1 MKCSRMAYD
10 QSLHSP
16 NNPHFFQPLLPGF
29 HTYLNIPVAFFL
41 KHVQGSNDHIK
52 TAKLTTDASA
62 KTWLVKVDG
71 VRLTDGWED
80 FAVGHDLR
88 IGDITIFRHEG
99 EMVFHVTAF
108 GPSCC
113 DIQYTSE
120 SSHNIN
126 DDSQDQTNNAGT
138 LLFFCNCFQVTGNS
152 SGEKR
157 KRVKKNPRT
166 KEDSSSDHSQFV
178 AHVSPS
184 SLSSDRLYIP
194 TGFARSNGLD
204 NMSGKEIIVLLNEEG
219 RSWSLDM
226 TCNKVGMQTFVRP
239 GWRRFC
245 AENGM
250 KKGHHYTFKLVR
262 RSAPLIIRLSH
273 AEHEPEPATE
283 SSLNHSYYVGSVSP
297 NSLSTDKLRHFV
309 TANGLE
315 KGLSEITLKNEWGGS
330 WILGFRHYE
339 PQNHTYLGP
348 GWKTFCQVNGIK
360 AEDSFMFKLVETGDK
375 PVLLLCT
382 SNRGKTPLE
391 CSEDRDD
398 VNSLSS
404 DTSSED
410 DSKEES
416 QESDKESIEDADR
429 SQQCIVME
437 KENNSLRCIC
447 SSPYSKH
454 RFVRLSFTQSALK
467 TSVLYLPLAF
477 TRMNCINKP
486 IKIMLLGKDGVKKQ
500 VVDLLKNKSTGAMRF
515 GKGWRE
521 FCDAHG
527 VKVGE
532 SFQLELFR
540 EDEEAIPIMFGTSFF
555 GISNASGSIEYPF
568 RFGLCEFQYTSAS
581 SHNIND
587 VITGNSSGEKRKRV
601 KKNPRTKEESSSDHS
616 HFVAH
621 VTPSSLSC
629 DRLYVPKGFAM
640 SNGLDNMSGKEI
652 VLLNEE
658 GKSWNLNIT
667 YNESGMHTFVRP
679 GWRRFCAE
687 NGISQGHHCTFELV
701 RKSAPPVL
709 RLSRAE
715 HDPKP
720 APESSLHHSYY
731 VGSASSNSLRID
743 KLYLQM
749 KFVTAN
755 GMKKGFSEIILKNEW
770 GGRWSVR
777 LRQYAS
783 SNRTYLGPGWKT
795 FCQVNGIKAGDPFM
809 FKLVETGDKP
819 VLLLCSS
826 NRGETPLEC
835 SDDVNSLSSDTSS
848 GEESQ
853 ESEEESLEDD
863 SRSKDCVEMEKRK
876 SSLRCKC
883 SSSYSKHRFV
893 RLTLTQNALKTSVQH
908 LPLGFTRV
916 NGINRSRKIMLLGK
930 DGVKKWVVDL
940 LKNKST
946 GAMRIRKGWRELCD
960 AHGVKVGESFLL
972 ELIRD
977 EEAIPVL
984 KLLCPEKKTP
994 VVQYFLILCQVS
1006 LSCSSLY
1013 EGEMVFHVTAFGPSC
1028 CDIQYTSA
1036 SSHNI
1041 NDDITGNSSGE
1052 KRKRVKKTPRTKEES
1067 SSDHS
1072 HFMAHV
1078 SPSSLRFD
1086 RLYVPISFARSN
1098 GLDNMSGKEIVLLN
1112 QEGRSW
1118 NLNITYT
1125 KASVQTLVGPGWRR
1139 FCAENGMNQGH
1150 HYTFKLVGK
1159 SAPPV
1164 IRLSLAEPAP
1174 ESSLHHSNYV
1184 GSVSSNS
1191 LRKDKL
1197 YIHRKFVNANG
1208 LKGLSE
1214 IVLKNEWGGSW
1225 NLGLRYYESL
1235 NHTYLGPGWKTFC
1248 QVNGIKTGD
1257 SFMFKVVETGDKPV
1271 LLLCTTNRGKTPLD
1285 CPEDSNDVNSLSSDT
1300 GSGESQESEEE
1311 SLEDDDSS
1319 SEESF
1324 EMVKRENSSRC
1335 RASSS
1340 YSQDRFV
1347 KLTLTPRA
1355 LKTYKL
1361 MLPLDFTRVNGIN
1374 KPGKITLLD
1383 KDGAIKKV
1391 VDLLDQNR
1399 NIGIMRLGKGWRE
1412 FCDAHGVKVGQS
1424 FLLELIW
1431 EDEEAIPVLKFCTKL

>member
-126 DDSQDQTNNAGT
+126 DDSQDQTNNA
-138 LLFFCNCFQVTGNS
+138 GNS

-297 NSLSTDKLRHFV
+297 NSLSTDKLYLQRHFV

-540 EDEEAIPIMFGTSFF
+540 EDEEAIP
-555 GISNASGSIEYPF
+555 
-568 RFGLCEFQYTSAS
+568 
-581 SHNIND
+581 
-587 VITGNSSGEKRKRV
+587 
-601 KKNPRTKEESSSDHS
+601 
-616 HFVAH
+616 
-621 VTPSSLSC
+621 
-629 DRLYVPKGFAM
+629 
-640 SNGLDNMSGKEI
+640 
-652 VLLNEE
+652 
-658 GKSWNLNIT
+658 
-667 YNESGMHTFVRP
+667 
-679 GWRRFCAE
+679 
-687 NGISQGHHCTFELV
+687 
-701 RKSAPPVL
+701 
-709 RLSRAE
+709 
-715 HDPKP
+715 
-720 APESSLHHSYY
+720 
-731 VGSASSNSLRID
+731 
-743 KLYLQM
+743 
-749 KFVTAN
+749 
-755 GMKKGFSEIILKNEW
+755 
-770 GGRWSVR
+770 
-777 LRQYAS
+777 
-783 SNRTYLGPGWKT
+783 
-795 FCQVNGIKAGDPFM
+795 
-809 FKLVETGDKP
+809 
-819 VLLLCSS
+819 
-826 NRGETPLEC
+826 
-835 SDDVNSLSSDTSS
+835 
-848 GEESQ
+848 
-853 ESEEESLEDD
+853 
-863 SRSKDCVEMEKRK
+863 
-876 SSLRCKC
+876 
-883 SSSYSKHRFV
+883 
-893 RLTLTQNALKTSVQH
+893 
-908 LPLGFTRV
+908 
-916 NGINRSRKIMLLGK
+916 
-930 DGVKKWVVDL
+930 
-940 LKNKST
+940 
-946 GAMRIRKGWRELCD
+946 
-960 AHGVKVGESFLL
+960 
-972 ELIRD
+972 
-977 EEAIPVL
+977 
-984 KLLCPEKKTP
+984 
-994 VVQYFLILCQVS
+994 
-1006 LSCSSLY
+1006 
-1013 EGEMVFHVTAFGPSC
+1013 
-1028 CDIQYTSA
+1028 
-1036 SSHNI
+1036 
-1041 NDDITGNSSGE
+1041 
-1052 KRKRVKKTPRTKEES
+1052 
-1067 SSDHS
+1067 
-1072 HFMAHV
+1072 
-1078 SPSSLRFD
+1078 
-1086 RLYVPISFARSN
+1086 
-1098 GLDNMSGKEIVLLN
+1098 
-1112 QEGRSW
+1112 
-1118 NLNITYT
+1118 
-1125 KASVQTLVGPGWRR
+1125 
-1139 FCAENGMNQGH
+1139 
-1150 HYTFKLVGK
+1150 
-1159 SAPPV
+1159 
-1164 IRLSLAEPAP
+1164 
-1174 ESSLHHSNYV
+1174 
-1184 GSVSSNS
+1184 
-1191 LRKDKL
+1191 
-1197 YIHRKFVNANG
+1197 
-1208 LKGLSE
+1208 
-1214 IVLKNEWGGSW
+1214 
-1225 NLGLRYYESL
+1225 
-1235 NHTYLGPGWKTFC
+1235 
-1248 QVNGIKTGD
+1248 
-1257 SFMFKVVETGDKPV
+1257 
-1271 LLLCTTNRGKTPLD
+1271 
-1285 CPEDSNDVNSLSSDT
+1285 
-1300 GSGESQESEEE
+1300 
-1311 SLEDDDSS
+1311 
-1319 SEESF
+1319 
-1324 EMVKRENSSRC
+1324 
-1335 RASSS
+1335 
-1340 YSQDRFV
+1340 
-1347 KLTLTPRA
+1347 
-1355 LKTYKL
+1355 
-1361 MLPLDFTRVNGIN
+1361 
-1374 KPGKITLLD
+1374 
-1383 KDGAIKKV
+1383 
-1391 VDLLDQNR
+1391 
-1399 NIGIMRLGKGWRE
+1399 
-1412 FCDAHGVKVGQS
+1412 
-1424 FLLELIW
+1424 
-1431 EDEEAIPVLKFCTKL
+1431 VLKFCTTT

>member
-29 HTYLNIPVAFFL
+29 HTHLNIPVAFFL
-41 KHVQGSNDHIK
+41 KHVQGLSNDHIK
-52 TAKLTTDASA
+52 TAKLTTDAST

-113 DIQYTSE
+113 DIQYTSA
-120 SSHNIN
+120 SSHNIS
-126 DDSQDQTNNAGT
+126 DDSQDQTNNT
-138 LLFFCNCFQVTGNS
+138 DFFFNCTGNS
-152 SGEKR
+152 SGERR

-194 TGFARSNGLD
+194 TGFARSNGLN
-204 NMSGKEIIVLLNEEG
+204 NMSGKQIIVLLNEEG
-219 RSWSLDM
+219 RSWNLNM
-226 TCNKVGMQTFVRP
+226 TYNKVGMQTFVRP

-250 KKGHHYTFKLVR
+250 KKGHQYTFKLVR
-262 RSAPLIIRLSH
+262 KSAPPVIRLSR
-273 AEHEPEPATE
+273 AEHESKLAPE
-283 SSLNHSYYVGSVSP
+283 SSLHHSYFMGSVSS
-297 NSLSTDKLRHFV
+297 NSLTTDKLYLQRQFV
-309 TANGLE
+309 TTNGLE

-330 WILGFRHYE
+330 WILGLRHCEPHNHTYLGPGWKTFCQANGIKAEDSFMLKLVGTGDTPVLLLCSSNRGKTPLECSEDRDDSIEDEDSSRQCIVMEKEKNSLRCIYDVESRRDDAEITGNSSGEKRKRVKKNPRTKEESSSDHSHFVAHVSPSSLSCDRLYLQMKFVAANGLKKGFSEIILKNEWGGRWSVGLRHYASS
-339 PQNHTYLGP
+339 NRTYLGP

-391 CSEDRDD
+391 CSED
-398 VNSLSS
+398 
-404 DTSSED
+404 
-410 DSKEES
+410 K
-416 QESDKESIEDADR
+416 
-429 SQQCIVME
+429 
-437 KENNSLRCIC
+437 
-447 SSPYSKH
+447 
-454 RFVRLSFTQSALK
+454 
-467 TSVLYLPLAF
+467 
-477 TRMNCINKP
+477 
-486 IKIMLLGKDGVKKQ
+486 
-500 VVDLLKNKSTGAMRF
+500 
-515 GKGWRE
+515 
-521 FCDAHG
+521 
-527 VKVGE
+527 
-532 SFQLELFR
+532 
-540 EDEEAIPIMFGTSFF
+540 
-555 GISNASGSIEYPF
+555 
-568 RFGLCEFQYTSAS
+568 
-581 SHNIND
+581 
-587 VITGNSSGEKRKRV
+587 
-601 KKNPRTKEESSSDHS
+601 
-616 HFVAH
+616 
-621 VTPSSLSC
+621 
-629 DRLYVPKGFAM
+629 
-640 SNGLDNMSGKEI
+640 
-652 VLLNEE
+652 
-658 GKSWNLNIT
+658 
-667 YNESGMHTFVRP
+667 
-679 GWRRFCAE
+679 
-687 NGISQGHHCTFELV
+687 
-701 RKSAPPVL
+701 
-709 RLSRAE
+709 
-715 HDPKP
+715 
-720 APESSLHHSYY
+720 
-731 VGSASSNSLRID
+731 
-743 KLYLQM
+743 
-749 KFVTAN
+749 
-755 GMKKGFSEIILKNEW
+755 
-770 GGRWSVR
+770 
-777 LRQYAS
+777 
-783 SNRTYLGPGWKT
+783 
-795 FCQVNGIKAGDPFM
+795 
-809 FKLVETGDKP
+809 
-819 VLLLCSS
+819 
-826 NRGETPLEC
+826 
-835 SDDVNSLSSDTSS
+835 
-848 GEESQ
+848 ESQ

-863 SRSKDCVEMEKRK
+863 SSSKDCVEMEKRK
-876 SSLRCKC
+876 RSLRCKYP
-883 SSSYSKHRFV
+883 SSYSKH
-893 RLTLTQNALKTSVQH
+893 LT
-908 LPLGFTRV
+908 
-916 NGINRSRKIMLLGK
+916 
-930 DGVKKWVVDL
+930 
-940 LKNKST
+940 
-946 GAMRIRKGWRELCD
+946 E
-960 AHGVKVGESFLL
+960 
-972 ELIRD
+972 
-977 EEAIPVL
+977 
-984 KLLCPEKKTP
+984 
-994 VVQYFLILCQVS
+994 
-1006 LSCSSLY
+1006 
-1013 EGEMVFHVTAFGPSC
+1013 
-1028 CDIQYTSA
+1028 
-1036 SSHNI
+1036 
-1041 NDDITGNSSGE
+1041 NSSGE
-1052 KRKRVKKTPRTKEES
+1052 KRKRVKKKPRRKEES

-1086 RLYVPISFARSN
+1086 RLYVPISFSRSN

-1174 ESSLHHSNYV
+1174 EPSLHHSYYV

-1191 LRKDKL
+1191 LRTDKL
-1197 YIHRKFVNANG
+1197 YIQRKFVNENG

-1214 IVLKNEWGGSW
+1214 IILKSECGGRWS
-1225 NLGLRYYESL
+1225 LGLRYYKSL
-1235 NHTYLGPGWKTFC
+1235 DHTYLGPGWKTFC

-1271 LLLCTTNRGKTPLD
+1271 LLLCSYNHGKTPLECSEESD
-1285 CPEDSNDVNSLSSDT
+1285 DVNSLSSDT
-1300 GSGESQESEEE
+1300 SSGESQESEEE
-1311 SLEDDDSS
+1311 NFEDEGS

-1361 MLPLDFTRVNGIN
+1361 MLPLGFTRVNGIN

-1383 KDGAIKKV
+1383 KDGVKKQV

-1431 EDEEAIPVLKFCTKL
+1431 EDEEANPVLKFCTKL

>member
-1 MKCSRMAYD
+1 MKCSTMAYD

-29 HTYLNIPVAFFL
+29 HTHLNIPVAFFL
-41 KHVQGSNDHIK
+41 KHVQESNDHIK

-126 DDSQDQTNNAGT
+126 DDSQDQTNNAG
-138 LLFFCNCFQVTGNS
+138 NS

-219 RSWSLDM
+219 RSWNLNM
-226 TCNKVGMQTFVRP
+226 TYNKVGMQTFVRP

-262 RSAPLIIRLSH
+262 RSAPLVIRLSH
-273 AEHEPEPATE
+273 AEHEPELAPE
-283 SSLNHSYYVGSVSP
+283 SSLHHSYFVGSVSS
-297 NSLSTDKLRHFV
+297 NSLIMDKLYLQRHFV

-315 KGLSEITLKNEWGGS
+315 KGLIEITLKNEWGGS
-330 WILGFRHYE
+330 WILGLKHYE
-339 PQNHTYLGP
+339 SSNRTFLGP
-348 GWKTFCQVNGIK
+348 GWKTFCQLNGIK

-382 SNRGKTPLE
+382 SNRGKTPLD

-398 VNSLSS
+398 VDSLSS

-416 QESDKESIEDADR
+416 QESDKESIEDEDR

-454 RFVRLSFTQSALK
+454 RFVRLSLTQSALK

-486 IKIMLLGKDGVKKQ
+486 IKIMLLGKDGVKKH

-527 VKVGE
+527 VKNIPVAFFSKHVEGSNDHIKTAKLRTDASAKTWLVE
-532 SFQLELFR
+532 MDGLKLTDGWEDFAVAHDLRIGDIIIFR
-540 EDEEAIPIMFGTSFF
+540 HEGKMVFHVTAFGPS
-555 GISNASGSIEYPF
+555 
-568 RFGLCEFQYTSAS
+568 LCEFQYTSAS

-587 VITGNSSGEKRKRV
+587 VSDDDHTNKTGNSSGEKRKRV

-629 DRLYVPKGFAM
+629 DRLY
-640 SNGLDNMSGKEI
+640 
-652 VLLNEE
+652 
-658 GKSWNLNIT
+658 
-667 YNESGMHTFVRP
+667 
-679 GWRRFCAE
+679 
-687 NGISQGHHCTFELV
+687 
-701 RKSAPPVL
+701 
-709 RLSRAE
+709 
-715 HDPKP
+715 
-720 APESSLHHSYY
+720 
-731 VGSASSNSLRID
+731 
-743 KLYLQM
+743 
-749 KFVTAN
+749 
-755 GMKKGFSEIILKNEW
+755 
-770 GGRWSVR
+770 
-777 LRQYAS
+777 
-783 SNRTYLGPGWKT
+783 
-795 FCQVNGIKAGDPFM
+795 
-809 FKLVETGDKP
+809 
-819 VLLLCSS
+819 
-826 NRGETPLEC
+826 
-835 SDDVNSLSSDTSS
+835 
-848 GEESQ
+848 
-853 ESEEESLEDD
+853 
-863 SRSKDCVEMEKRK
+863 
-876 SSLRCKC
+876 
-883 SSSYSKHRFV
+883 
-893 RLTLTQNALKTSVQH
+893 
-908 LPLGFTRV
+908 
-916 NGINRSRKIMLLGK
+916 
-930 DGVKKWVVDL
+930 
-940 LKNKST
+940 
-946 GAMRIRKGWRELCD
+946 
-960 AHGVKVGESFLL
+960 
-972 ELIRD
+972 
-977 EEAIPVL
+977 
-984 KLLCPEKKTP
+984 
-994 VVQYFLILCQVS
+994 
-1006 LSCSSLY
+1006 
-1013 EGEMVFHVTAFGPSC
+1013 
-1028 CDIQYTSA
+1028 IQ
-1036 SSHNI
+1036 
-1041 NDDITGNSSGE
+1041 
-1052 KRKRVKKTPRTKEES
+1052 
-1067 SSDHS
+1067 
-1072 HFMAHV
+1072 
-1078 SPSSLRFD
+1078 
-1086 RLYVPISFARSN
+1086 
-1098 GLDNMSGKEIVLLN
+1098 
-1112 QEGRSW
+1112 
-1118 NLNITYT
+1118 
-1125 KASVQTLVGPGWRR
+1125 
-1139 FCAENGMNQGH
+1139 
-1150 HYTFKLVGK
+1150 
-1159 SAPPV
+1159 
-1164 IRLSLAEPAP
+1164 
-1174 ESSLHHSNYV
+1174 
-1184 GSVSSNS
+1184 
-1191 LRKDKL
+1191 
-1197 YIHRKFVNANG
+1197 RKFVNANG

-1214 IVLKNEWGGSW
+1214 IVLKNELGGSW

-1319 SEESF
+1319 SEEIF

-1383 KDGAIKKV
+1383 KDGVKKQV

>member
-1 MKCSRMAYD
+1 MKCSTMAYD

-29 HTYLNIPVAFFL
+29 HTHLNIPVAFFL
-41 KHVQGSNDHIK
+41 KHVQESNDHIK

-113 DIQYTSE
+113 DIQYTSA

-126 DDSQDQTNNAGT
+126 DDSQDQTNNA
-138 LLFFCNCFQVTGNS
+138 VTGNS

-219 RSWSLDM
+219 RSWNLNM
-226 TCNKVGMQTFVRP
+226 TYNKVGMQTFVRP

-262 RSAPLIIRLSH
+262 RSAPLVIRLSH
-273 AEHEPEPATE
+273 AEHEPELAPE
-283 SSLNHSYYVGSVSP
+283 SSLHHSYFVGSVSS
-297 NSLSTDKLRHFV
+297 NSLIMDKLYLQRHFV

-315 KGLSEITLKNEWGGS
+315 KGLIEITLKNEWGGS
-330 WILGFRHYE
+330 WILGLKHYE
-339 PQNHTYLGP
+339 SSNRTFLGP
-348 GWKTFCQVNGIK
+348 GWKTFCQLNGIK

-382 SNRGKTPLE
+382 SNRGKTPLD

-398 VNSLSS
+398 VDSLSS

-416 QESDKESIEDADR
+416 QESDKESIEDEDR

-454 RFVRLSFTQSALK
+454 RFVRLSLTQSALK

-486 IKIMLLGKDGVKKQ
+486 IKIMLLGKDGVKKH

-540 EDEEAIPIMFGTSFF
+540 EDEEAIPVLKHEGKMVFHVTAFGPS
-555 GISNASGSIEYPF
+555 
-568 RFGLCEFQYTSAS
+568 LCEFQYTSAS

-587 VITGNSSGEKRKRV
+587 VSDDDHTNKTGKLLFYEMYSNSAEKDAITGNSSGEKRKRV

-658 GKSWNLNIT
+658 GRSWNLNIT

-687 NGISQGHHCTFELV
+687 NGMNQGHHCTFELV
-701 RKSAPPVL
+701 RKSAPPIL

-715 HDPKP
+715 HDPK
-720 APESSLHHSYY
+720 
-731 VGSASSNSLRID
+731 
-743 KLYLQM
+743 
-749 KFVTAN
+749 
-755 GMKKGFSEIILKNEW
+755 
-770 GGRWSVR
+770 
-777 LRQYAS
+777 
-783 SNRTYLGPGWKT
+783 
-795 FCQVNGIKAGDPFM
+795 
-809 FKLVETGDKP
+809 
-819 VLLLCSS
+819 
-826 NRGETPLEC
+826 
-835 SDDVNSLSSDTSS
+835 
-848 GEESQ
+848 
-853 ESEEESLEDD
+853 
-863 SRSKDCVEMEKRK
+863 
-876 SSLRCKC
+876 
-883 SSSYSKHRFV
+883 
-893 RLTLTQNALKTSVQH
+893 
-908 LPLGFTRV
+908 
-916 NGINRSRKIMLLGK
+916 
-930 DGVKKWVVDL
+930 
-940 LKNKST
+940 
-946 GAMRIRKGWRELCD
+946 
-960 AHGVKVGESFLL
+960 
-972 ELIRD
+972 
-977 EEAIPVL
+977 
-984 KLLCPEKKTP
+984 
-994 VVQYFLILCQVS
+994 
-1006 LSCSSLY
+1006 
-1013 EGEMVFHVTAFGPSC
+1013 
-1028 CDIQYTSA
+1028 
-1036 SSHNI
+1036 
-1041 NDDITGNSSGE
+1041 
-1052 KRKRVKKTPRTKEES
+1052 
-1067 SSDHS
+1067 
-1072 HFMAHV
+1072 
-1078 SPSSLRFD
+1078 
-1086 RLYVPISFARSN
+1086 
-1098 GLDNMSGKEIVLLN
+1098 
-1112 QEGRSW
+1112 
-1118 NLNITYT
+1118 
-1125 KASVQTLVGPGWRR
+1125 
-1139 FCAENGMNQGH
+1139 
-1150 HYTFKLVGK
+1150 
-1159 SAPPV
+1159 
-1164 IRLSLAEPAP
+1164 PAP

-1197 YIHRKFVNANG
+1197 YIQRKFVNANG

-1214 IVLKNEWGGSW
+1214 IVLKNELGGSW

-1319 SEESF
+1319 SEEIF

-1383 KDGAIKKV
+1383 KDGVKKQV

>member
-1 MKCSRMAYD
+1 MAH

-16 NNPHFFQPLLPGF
+16 TNPHFFQPLLPGF
-29 HTYLNIPVAFFL
+29 HTYLNIPVAFFS
-41 KHVQGSNDHIK
+41 KHVEGSNDHIK
-52 TAKLTTDASA
+52 TAKLRTDASA
-62 KTWLVKVDG
+62 KTWLVEMDG
-71 VRLTDGWED
+71 LKLTDGWED
-80 FAVGHDLR
+80 FAVAHDLR
-88 IGDITIFRHEG
+88 IGDIIIFRHEG
-99 EMVFHVTAF
+99 KMVFHVTAF
-108 GPSCC
+108 GPS
-113 DIQYTSE
+113 
-120 SSHNIN
+120 
-126 DDSQDQTNNAGT
+126 
-138 LLFFCNCFQVTGNS
+138 
-152 SGEKR
+152 
-157 KRVKKNPRT
+157 
-166 KEDSSSDHSQFV
+166 
-178 AHVSPS
+178 
-184 SLSSDRLYIP
+184 
-194 TGFARSNGLD
+194 
-204 NMSGKEIIVLLNEEG
+204 
-219 RSWSLDM
+219 
-226 TCNKVGMQTFVRP
+226 
-239 GWRRFC
+239 
-245 AENGM
+245 
-250 KKGHHYTFKLVR
+250 
-262 RSAPLIIRLSH
+262 
-273 AEHEPEPATE
+273 
-283 SSLNHSYYVGSVSP
+283 
-297 NSLSTDKLRHFV
+297 
-309 TANGLE
+309 
-315 KGLSEITLKNEWGGS
+315 
-330 WILGFRHYE
+330 
-339 PQNHTYLGP
+339 
-348 GWKTFCQVNGIK
+348 
-360 AEDSFMFKLVETGDK
+360 
-375 PVLLLCT
+375 
-382 SNRGKTPLE
+382 
-391 CSEDRDD
+391 
-398 VNSLSS
+398 
-404 DTSSED
+404 
-410 DSKEES
+410 
-416 QESDKESIEDADR
+416 
-429 SQQCIVME
+429 
-437 KENNSLRCIC
+437 
-447 SSPYSKH
+447 
-454 RFVRLSFTQSALK
+454 
-467 TSVLYLPLAF
+467 
-477 TRMNCINKP
+477 
-486 IKIMLLGKDGVKKQ
+486 
-500 VVDLLKNKSTGAMRF
+500 
-515 GKGWRE
+515 
-521 FCDAHG
+521 
-527 VKVGE
+527 
-532 SFQLELFR
+532 
-540 EDEEAIPIMFGTSFF
+540 
-555 GISNASGSIEYPF
+555 
-568 RFGLCEFQYTSAS
+568 LCEFQYTSAS

-587 VITGNSSGEKRKRV
+587 VSDDDHTNKTVTGNSSGEKRKRV

-701 RKSAPPVL
+701 PKSAPPVL

-715 HDPKP
+715 HVPKP

-731 VGSASSNSLRID
+731 VGSVSSNSLRID

-777 LRQYAS
+777 LRHYAS
-783 SNRTYLGPGWKT
+783 SNHTYLGPGWKT

-835 SDDVNSLSSDTSS
+835 SEDSDDVNSLSSDTSS
-848 GEESQ
+848 GDDSREESQ

-863 SRSKDCVEMEKRK
+863 SSSKDCVEMEKRK
-876 SSLRCKC
+876 SSLRFK
-883 SSSYSKHRFV
+883 YSKHRFV

-972 ELIRD
+972 ELIRY

-984 KLLCPEKKTP
+984 KNSVSTIRFLPNILSAHDIDIRDFFRGFLLKCLTMAHQSLHSPTNPHFFQPLLPGFHTYLNIPVSFFSKHVEGSNDHIKTAKLRTDASP
-994 VVQYFLILCQVS
+994 KTWLVEMDGLKLTDGWENFAVAHDLRIGDIIIFRH
-1006 LSCSSLY
+1006 
-1013 EGEMVFHVTAFGPSC
+1013 EGEMVFHVTAFGPSFC
-1028 CDIQYTSA
+1028 GIQYTSA

-1041 NDDITGNSSGE
+1041 IDDSQDQTNNTVTGNSSGE
-1052 KRKRVKKTPRTKEES
+1052 KRKRVKKNPRTKEEP

-1072 HFMAHV
+1072 HFVAHV
-1078 SPSSLRFD
+1078 TPSSLSCD
-1086 RLYVPISFARSN
+1086 GLYVPKGFAMSN
-1098 GLDNMSGKEIVLLN
+1098 GLDNMSGKDIVLLN
-1112 QEGRSW
+1112 EEGRSW
-1118 NLNITYT
+1118 NLNITYNESGMHT
-1125 KASVQTLVGPGWRR
+1125 FVRPGWRR

-1150 HYTFKLVGK
+1150 HCTFELVRK
-1159 SAPPV
+1159 SAPP
-1164 IRLSLAEPAP
+1164 ILRLSRAEHDPKPAP

-1191 LRKDKL
+1191 LKKDKL
-1197 YIHRKFVNANG
+1197 YIQRKFVNANG

-1214 IVLKNEWGGSW
+1214 IVLKNEWGRSW

-1285 CPEDSNDVNSLSSDT
+1285 CPEDRDDANSHSSDT
-1300 GSGESQESEEE
+1300 GSGELQESEEE
-1311 SLEDDDSS
+1311 SLEDDGSS